1 MDKVGEALLL
11 TGGAS
16 RRMGHSKA
24 LLDVGGEPSGR
35 RIVRLI
41 TATGWHVT
49 VLGTEPIEGA
59 LFQADLEPLAG
70 PLACLRHNQPKAD
83 LVFVASCDLYR
94 FDPACLSVFVRQ
106 IEGHDA
112 VMPVLDG
119 RAQPLCALYRREA
132 FEHLRESADLVRV
145 FDWIKMLS
153 VRKLDERQLL
163 ALDLEPA
170 SFRGANTVKE
180 YRALMTNQWLSS
192 PIFGVAN
199 PRQAA
204 EYYRDVLGFTL
215 DPIDGVFQPV
225 PSETQGVYAIV
236 KRNGVWIHFQIRG
249 GDIPTLDRRAI
260 ERDAYLYVD
269 NVNSLHD
276 EFVANGANIIQPPAM
291 APHGIFEMVVEDL
304 NGFRIAFGEMSR

>member
-24 LLDVGGEPSGR
+24 LLEVGGEPIGR

-41 TATGWHVT
+41 SAVGWPVT
-49 VLGTEPIEGA
+49 VLGTGPIEGA
-59 LFQADLEPLAG
+59 EFQGDLEPLAG
-70 PLACLRHNQPKAD
+70 PLACLRDYRPKAD
-83 LVFVASCDLYR
+83 LVFVASCDLFR
-94 FDPACLSVFVRQ
+94 FDPACLSVFASQ
-106 IEGHDA
+106 MQDHDA
-112 VMPVLDG
+112 VIAVLDG

-132 FEHLRESADLVRV
+132 FLHLTAAPNLVRV
-145 FDWIKMLS
+145 RDWIGRLD
-153 VRKLDERQLL
+153 VLNLDEGELTTL
-163 ALDLEPA
+163 GLDPA
-170 SFRGANTVKE
+170 SFRSANTVQE
-180 YRALMTNQWLSS
+180 YQALMTNQWLSS

-215 DPIDGVFQPV
+215 DPDDGVFQPV
-225 PSETQGVYAIV
+225 PSEPQGVYALV
-236 KRNGVWIHFQIRG
+236 KRQGVWIHFQIRRHETSK
-249 GDIPTLDRRAI
+249 PQRSAI

-269 NVNSLHD
+269 SVKALYNDYLAS
-276 EFVANGANIIQPPAM
+276 GANIIQSPEL
-291 APHGIFEMVVEDL
+291 APYGILEMVVEDL